1 MNNKG
6 NYLNHKFNTWFLFGE
21 KMKLKYLLFAVISI
35 LLYYPLLRLGFYEK
49 VVFEDGILQNQ
60 FMAHKGLQEIYMH
73 IYSGFILFVVCVIS
87 VVVLYEYFK
96 DSKYTWKPVLAGI
109 LSTGLIGL
117 GEGAEHLFATFGH
130 EVFHYTHMIGSPIA
144 IYFLYVGAKEYSMQ
158 FREGGK
164 PMGTRA
170 ILILMF
176 SVFVISLIL
185 ASVSRAH
192 WDPAIERPFIYVIA
206 IPLVILSFLT
216 LKEAFEQIEKQ
227 KMLMHYISLIAISV
241 MLLNIVILLGRDA
254 DIVNNAYIYI
264 VTFGFQNILLI
275 VNATFILAFTIS
287 MRIMMTRD
295 EGSTSLSSFGRV
307 QSIR

>member
-1 MNNKG
+1 MTNKG
-6 NYLNHKFNTWFLFGE
+6 NNLNHKFNTWFLFGE

-35 LLYYPLLRLGFYEK
+35 LLYYPLLRPGFYEK

-117 GEGAEHLFATFGH
+117 GEGAEHLFF
-130 EVFHYTHMIGSPIA
+130 
-144 IYFLYVGAKEYSMQ
+144 
-158 FREGGK
+158 
-164 PMGTRA
+164 
-170 ILILMF
+170 
-176 SVFVISLIL
+176 
-185 ASVSRAH
+185 
-192 WDPAIERPFIYVIA
+192 A

-264 VTFGFQNILLI
+264 LTFGFQNILLI
-275 VNATFILAFTIS
+275 VNATFIIAFTIS
-287 MRIMMTRD
+287 MRIMMTKD
-295 EGSTSLSSFGRV
+295 EGSTSMSSFGRV
-307 QSIR
+307 QSIG